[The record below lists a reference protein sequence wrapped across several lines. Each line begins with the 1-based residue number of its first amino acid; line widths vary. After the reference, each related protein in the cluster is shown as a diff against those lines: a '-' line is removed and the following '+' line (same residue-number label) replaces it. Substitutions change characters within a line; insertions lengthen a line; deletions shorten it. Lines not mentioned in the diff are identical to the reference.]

1 MSLPLILGCVWVLV
15 ATVTALMPMRRQMI
29 PGSALL
35 LTAPVLLVWIGLAHG
50 WIWVVPAL
58 MAFASMM
65 RNPLR
70 YLLARAR
77 GQTPELPEELR
88 R

>member
-35 LTAPVLLVWIGLAHG
+35 LSAPVLLVWIGMAHG
-50 WIWVVPAL
+50 WVWVVLAL
-58 MAFASMM
+58 LAFASMM

-70 YLLARAR
+70 YLIARAR

-88 R
+88 Q